1 MFKLRHLNISW
12 KKIFTHFKFN
22 GCNRS
27 EKNGTTKGWEYF
39 KYVISYSIGYHKKS
53 GEVSVCKGQG
63 WKAIYASIHHVF
75 LRHIL
80 AIQCYTAY
88 KIYYCSMALYLK
100 VLNWSACSPHL
111 LPNWKHL
118 AHHETKNKTKKTQDW
133 LRQEWDNIALPEIQ
147 QLVFS
152 IPRHLR
158 TVAKKQNKRGDATV

>member
-1 MFKLRHLNISW
+1 MVRGYTAHLERHHICW
-12 KKIFTHFKFN
+12 KVYTGF
-22 GCNRS
+22 R
-27 EKNGTTKGWEYF
+27 
-39 KYVISYSIGYHKKS
+39 
-53 GEVSVCKGQG
+53 
-63 WKAIYASIHHVF
+63 AIYASIHHVF

-152 IPRHLR
+152 VPRHLLKNK
-158 TVAKKQNKRGDATV
+158 TKEGMPQFKKTKTATTSWWTESIFPFSSSHTELK